1 MTTSGSSSSKPAS
14 QTSSTSFATL
24 AKRYWLPT
32 LLVVLAVIFIVQNTN
47 DIGIHLFNRTLQAPA
62 WIVYTVLV
70 LGGVVIGAFA
80 QRRRTKR
87 RAGL

>member
-1 MTTSGSSSSKPAS
+1 MTSSGSSSPTPAS
-14 QTSSTSFATL
+14 ASSTTSFGTL
-24 AKRYWLPT
+24 AKRYWLPV
-32 LLVVLAVIFIVQNTN
+32 LLAVLAVIFIVQNTQ
-47 DIGIHLFNRTLQAPA
+47 DIAIHLFNRSVQAPA

-70 LGGVVIGAFA
+70 LGGLIIGVFV

>member
-1 MTTSGSSSSKPAS
+1 M
-14 QTSSTSFATL
+14 
-24 AKRYWLPT
+24 
-32 LLVVLAVIFIVQNTN
+32 LAVIFIVQNTN

-70 LGGVVIGAFA
+70 VGGFVIGAFA